1 MLIGKGVFKKTA
13 IPICE
18 IAVFSIR
25 VRLASPWR
33 PSQRTAFIKQL
44 QIVSREQG
52 IIQLGQFIL
61 RNVVYSVRVRL
72 YVNGYALLL
81 SESRTF
87 HPLCHNVVHPL
98 IEEFH

>member
-1 MLIGKGVFKKTA
+1 MAHK
-13 IPICE
+13 
-18 IAVFSIR
+18 
-25 VRLASPWR
+25 
-33 PSQRTAFIKQL
+33 QRQAFIKQL

-81 SESRTF
+81 SEVGFFTLSAIMSYI
-87 HPLCHNVVHPL
+87 L
-98 IEEFH
+98 